1 MAPGR
6 SRRVPQRKALVR
18 HHRPPPGG
26 GARHG
31 SAVHELSGMLELLAA
46 PHGGAAGR
54 TPLVFVHG
62 AYVGAWCWAEHFL
75 PWFAE
80 RGFPS
85 YALSLRGHGKS
96 AGREQLHSFGLAD
109 FADDLE
115 AVLADLGRPAVL
127 IGHSMGALVVQKYL
141 ERGERRAAAAAF
153 VCPVPPFGVLPSS
166 FMLAWTR
173 PALFS
178 EINGL
183 ALGRRVSRGA
193 LHEALFAGPVDNE
206 RIERYYARMQPEPRR
221 ALAAA
226 LVLGAERDALIGAS
240 AARTTAR
247 LLGAQYRELP
257 GLGHAVMLDP
267 GWRAA
272 AEALDGWLAQL
283 GL

>member
-1 MAPGR
+1 
-6 SRRVPQRKALVR
+6 
-18 HHRPPPGG
+18 
-26 GARHG
+26 
-31 SAVHELSGMLELLAA
+31 MLELLAV

-62 AYVGAWCWAEHFL
+62 AYVGAWCWEEHFL

-183 ALGRRVSRGA
+183 AVGRRVSRGA

-206 RIERYYARMQPEPRR
+206 RIERYYARMQPESRR
-221 ALAAA
+221 ALLDMSGWGLPQTWRLELPAA

-240 AARTTAR
+240 AARTTAQ

-272 AEALDGWLAQL
+272 AEALEGWLAQL

>member
-1 MAPGR
+1 
-6 SRRVPQRKALVR
+6 
-18 HHRPPPGG
+18 
-26 GARHG
+26 
-31 SAVHELSGMLELLAA
+31 MLELLAV
-46 PHGGAAGR
+46 PHGGAAAR

-96 AGREQLHSFGLAD
+96 AGREELHSFGLAD
-109 FADDLE
+109 FADDLDG
-115 AVLADLGRPAVL
+115 VLADLPRPVVL
-127 IGHSMGALVVQKYL
+127 VGHSMGALVVQKYL
-141 ERGERRAAAAAF
+141 ERGAQRAAAAAF

-166 FMLAWTR
+166 FALAWTR
-173 PALFS
+173 PTLFS
-178 EINGL
+178 EINAL
-183 ALGRRVSRGA
+183 AVGRRVSRGA

-206 RIERYYARMQPEPRR
+206 RIERYYARMQPESRR
-221 ALAAA
+221 ALLDMAGWGLPRTWRLELPPA
-226 LVLGAERDALIGAS
+226 LVLGAGRDALIGTS
-240 AARTTAR
+240 AARSTAQ
-247 LLGAQYRELP
+247 LLGAQYRELA

-272 AEALDGWLAQL
+272 AEALEGWFSQL